1 MKLQYRMED
10 VKIPNFRHDGKVAIV
25 TGGTS
30 GIGYA
35 IALTYANYGADVV
48 VAART
53 AEDCERVA
61 KEIESLGVRGMGI
74 PTNVN
79 DPAQVKNLVDTTVA
93 KFGKLDIMVC
103 GSGIGSSSKS
113 LDTTPEAFDKV
124 IDIDLKG
131 VFLCANAAA
140 EQMIAQGNGG
150 RIIPISSMAAFSGS
164 IGLTAYCAAK
174 AGVVGMIR
182 AQAVEWARYNITIN
196 ALCPGYVATSINA
209 DAFQNQKVLDG
220 IVKNA
225 PLRRL
230 GTMEE
235 MAAGALY
242 LASDFAGYTTGTTLL
257 MDGGTNAW

>member
-1 MKLQYRMED
+1 MED
-10 VKIPNFRHDGKVAIV
+10 VKIPNFRLDGKVAIV

-35 IALTYANYGADVV
+35 IAVTYAHYGADVV

-53 AEDCERVA
+53 AADCERVA
-61 KEIESLGVRGMGI
+61 KELESLGVRAMGI
-74 PTNVN
+74 PTNVDN
-79 DPAQVKNLVDTTVA
+79 PEQVKNLVNTTVE
-93 KFGKLDIMVC
+93 KFGKVDIMVC
-103 GSGIGSSSKS
+103 GSGIGSSTKS

-124 IDIDLKG
+124 LAIDLKG

-140 EQMIAQGNGG
+140 EQMIAQGTGG

-174 AGVVGMIR
+174 AGVLGMVR
-182 AQAVEWARYNITIN
+182 AQSVEWARYNITIN

-209 DAFQNQKVLDG
+209 EAFKNEKVLEG
-220 IVKNA
+220 IIKNA
-225 PLRRL
+225 PIRRL
-230 GTMEE
+230 GTMDE

-242 LASDFAGYTTGTTLL
+242 LASDFSGYTTGTSLL
-257 MDGGTNAW
+257 IDGGTNAW